1 MDKIH
6 TVMENL
12 GVGYQFLF
20 IVIVVLIGLI
30 SSRLIRFFMNRY
42 VRKSA
47 EKLNVDPTNYNF
59 LKNAISFVIFLTVI
73 IIVFY
78 TIPEL
83 KSLGVSL
90 MASAGI
96 LAAILGFASQQAF
109 SNIVSGVFIVIFK
122 PFHVGDFIK
131 LNDLHFGTVEDIT
144 LRHTVIRNP
153 ENRRVIIPNSV
164 ISSETILNSSI
175 TDPKVCSQIEIGISY
190 ASNID
195 TAIEI
200 IRFEAMKHK
209 HFLDNRTEEEKE
221 AGTPAVVIRVVA
233 LGDSAVLLRAYVWSE
248 DSGKA
253 FEMKCDLFKSIKEQ
267 FDGQNVEI
275 PFPHR
280 TVYVK
285 NS

>member
-47 EKLNVDPTNYNF
+47 EKLNVDPTNYSF

-200 IRFEAMKHK
+200 IRSEAMKHK

-221 AGTPAVVIRVVA
+221 AETPAVVVRVVA